1 MQVKASG
8 WSNHMRP
15 AAIDAAYLTKTLAD
29 LTRINSINPS
39 LVPGAPGEVEAAAYM
54 EEALGRLGLDVTRAE
69 ATPGRPSVIGVLRG
83 TGGGRSLM
91 LNGHLDTVGVEGM
104 PEAFTPTIRHGRM
117 YGRGTF
123 DMKGGV
129 AACLAAVR
137 AVVDAKLALRGDLV
151 IAAVADEEYASLGTA
166 EVAARLRVD
175 GAIVTEPT
183 GLDLC
188 IAHKGFVW
196 LEVETTGRAAH
207 GSRFQEGI
215 DANMRMGRVLAGLDR
230 LEQEVRTRPPH
241 PLVGPPSL
249 HAAILQGGTEL
260 STYAARC
267 TLKIERRTVPGE
279 GLAQVE
285 AEIQTI
291 LDRLAAADGTFHAS
305 LRTLLERMPF
315 ACPADAPLVRAIQES
330 VIARRG
336 RPAACVGAAHWMD
349 TAILAGAGVEAA
361 VIGPTGAGAHTA
373 EEWVDLR
380 SVEDTAAILAS
391 TAASYCQ

>member
-1 MQVKASG
+1 
-8 WSNHMRP
+8 MRP
-15 AAIDAAYLTKTLAD
+15 AAIDGAYLVETLAD

-39 LVPGAPGEVEAAAYM
+39 LVPGAPGEAEAGAYM
-54 EEALGRLGLDVTRAE
+54 KEALGRLGLEVTLAE
-69 ATPGRPSVIGVLRG
+69 ATPGRPSVIGILHG

-91 LNGHLDTVGVEGM
+91 LNGHLDTVGVDGM
-104 PEAFTPTIRHGRM
+104 PDPFVPAIRDGRM

-123 DMKGGV
+123 DMKGSL
-129 AACLAAVR
+129 AACLAAVK
-137 AVVDAKLALRGDLV
+137 AVVDVRLSLRGDLV
-151 IAAVADEEYASLGTA
+151 VAAVADEEYASIGTA
-166 EVAARLRVD
+166 EVAARVRVD

-183 GLDLC
+183 DLDLC

-207 GSRFQEGI
+207 GSRFHEGI
-215 DANMRMGRVLAGLDR
+215 DANMRMGRVLAELDH
-230 LEQEVRTRPPH
+230 LEQALRARPPH

-279 GLAQVE
+279 RLGQVE
-285 AEIQTI
+285 AELQAI
-291 LDRLAAADGTFHAS
+291 LDRLSAADSTFRGG

-315 ACPADAPLVRAIQES
+315 ECSPDAALVRAIQQS
-330 VIARRG
+330 ATARLG
-336 RPAACVGAAHWMD
+336 KPSAYVGAAYWMD

-361 VIGPTGAGAHTA
+361 AIGPTGAGAHTV

-380 SVEDTAAILAS
+380 SVEDTAAILAL